1 MLKTIIEASEKFC
14 IHQIREPHEVN
25 DGEIKKRTLIAYID
39 IDAKDGLKYRVY
51 IASDENFMQRVSK
64 LFLEEDESDEE
75 TLIDM
80 TLETANLIIGSAKV
94 IAEEA
99 DINPYTINTPHFE
112 KLDIFDFEYDQ
123 AKVIKIQDDEFM
135 IAIKELSND

>member
-1 MLKTIIEASEKFC
+1 MLKTIIQASENFC
-14 IHQIREPHEVN
+14 IHQIREPHELN

-39 IDAKDGLKYRVY
+39 IDTKDGSKYRVY

-80 TLETANLIIGSAKV
+80 TLETTNLIIGSAKV
-94 IAEEA
+94 IAEENNL
-99 DINPYTINTPHFE
+99 NPYTINTPHFE

-123 AKVIKIQDDEFM
+123 AKVIKVQNDELM
-135 IAIKELSND
+135 IAIKELNV

>member
-1 MLKTIIEASEKFC
+1 MLKTIIQASENFC
-14 IHQIREPHEVN
+14 IHQIREPHELN

-39 IDAKDGLKYRVY
+39 IDTKDGSKYRVY

-80 TLETANLIIGSAKV
+80 TLETTNLIIGSAKV
-94 IAEEA
+94 IAEESNL
-99 DINPYTINTPHFE
+99 NPYTINTPHFE

-123 AKVIKIQDDEFM
+123 AKVIKVQNDELM
-135 IAIKELSND
+135 IAIKELNV

>member
-1 MLKTIIEASEKFC
+1 MLSTIIQASENFC
-14 IHQIREPHEVN
+14 IHQIRTPHVVS
-25 DGEIKKRTLIAYID
+25 DEIPKTRTLIAYID
-39 IDAKDGLKYRVY
+39 IDTHDDKKHRVY
-51 IASDENFMQRVSK
+51 IASDVNFMQRVSK

-99 DINPYTINTPHFE
+99 DINTYTINTPHFE
-112 KLDIFDFEYDQ
+112 KIDAFDFEYDQ
-123 AKVIKIQDDEFM
+123 AKCIQVEDDVLI
-135 IAIKELSND
+135 IAIKEIS

>member
-1 MLKTIIEASEKFC
+1 MLKTIIEASENFC
-14 IHQIREPHEVN
+14 IHQIREPHEIN
-25 DGEIKKRTLIAYID
+25 DGDIKKRTLIAYID
-39 IDAKDGLKYRVY
+39 IDTKDGLKHRVY

-99 DINPYTINTPHFE
+99 NVNPYTINTPHFE

-123 AKVIKIQDDEFM
+123 AKVIKVQNDELM
-135 IAIKELSND
+135 IAIKELNV

>member
-1 MLKTIIEASEKFC
+1 MLKTIIQASENFC
-14 IHQIREPHEVN
+14 IHQIREPHELN

-39 IDAKDGLKYRVY
+39 IDTKDGSKYRVY

-80 TLETANLIIGSAKV
+80 TLETTNLIIGSAKV
-94 IAEEA
+94 IAEES
-99 DINPYTINTPHFE
+99 NLNSYTINTPHFE

-123 AKVIKIQDDEFM
+123 AKVIKVQNDELM
-135 IAIKELSND
+135 IAIKELNV